1 MNNKLSGKRVL
12 VIGAARQGQA
22 SARYLVKNGAIVTI
36 NDRRS
41 ESELQ
46 NAKGSLKGLDIQWV
60 TGSHP
65 INLLDKTDSLCI
77 SGGVPLD
84 LPIIIEASKKGI
96 PLINDTQLFMEM
108 VPCKTIGITGSA
120 GKTTTTSLVESISEK
135 HYSGTS
141 DSVWVGGNIGDPLLN
156 HIDQIQEND
165 LAVLEISSFQ
175 LEQMTI
181 SPAIALILNIT
192 PNHLDRHKT
201 MDAYI
206 TAKSRILDYQNE
218 DSTTILGRD
227 DPNTWKL
234 RERIKGRLLSF
245 GFSPLE
251 KSGDG
256 IEICSDKFIYHDA
269 SGSREVMN
277 LSEVHLRGN
286 HNILNIMAA
295 CLVGLVIGACG
306 KTIST
311 AIDGFQGV
319 PHRLEFVRTRNNSDW
334 YNDSKAT
341 TPEQTLAAIRSFDE
355 PLVLLLGGRDKN
367 LPWKDLIEVIQ
378 ERVRLVILFGE
389 ASEMIDQTFKKIP
402 NQQRKT
408 LIEKSKSMHEAV
420 LSASNLSKPGEVV
433 LFSPGGTSFDE
444 FLDFEERGERF
455 KQWVLELS

>member
-1 MNNKLSGKRVL
+1 MTDKWSGKRVL
-12 VIGAARQGQA
+12 IIGAALQGQA
-22 SARYLVKNGAIVTI
+22 SARYLLKNGAIVTI

-41 ESELQ
+41 GSELQ
-46 NAKGSLKGLDIQWV
+46 NAKESLEGLDIDWV

-65 INLLDKTDSLCI
+65 INLLEKTDLLSI
-77 SGGVPLD
+77 SGGIPLD
-84 LPIIIEASKKGI
+84 LPIIIEASRRGI
-96 PLINDTQLFMEM
+96 PLINDTQFFMEM
-108 VPCKTIGITGSA
+108 APCKTIGITGSA
-120 GKTTTTSLVESISEK
+120 GKTTTTSLVGSIAVK
-135 HYSGTS
+135 HYAGTS
-141 DSVWVGGNIGDPLLN
+141 DSVWIGGNIGDPLIN

-181 SPAIALILNIT
+181 SPDIALILNIT

-201 MDAYI
+201 MAAYI
-206 TAKSRILDYQNE
+206 TAKSRIIEYQNE
-218 DSTTILGRD
+218 DSITILGRD

-234 RERIKGRLLSF
+234 RKRIKGRLLSF

-251 KSGDG
+251 ISGDG
-256 IEICSDKFIYHDA
+256 IEIRDDKFIYHDA

-277 LSEVHLRGN
+277 LSEVHLRGD
-286 HNILNIMAA
+286 HNKLNIMAA
-295 CLVGLVIGACG
+295 CLVGLVIGASE

-311 AIDGFQGV
+311 AIDEFQGV
-319 PHRLEFVRTRNNSDW
+319 PHRLELIRRWKNTDW

-367 LPWKDLIEVIQ
+367 LPWIDLIEVIQ

-389 ASEMIDQTFKKIP
+389 ASEMINQTFKKIP
-402 NQQRKT
+402 NQRRKI
-408 LIEKSKSMHEAV
+408 LIEKNKSMHEAV
-420 LSASNLSKPGEVV
+420 LTASNLAKPGDVV
-433 LFSPGGTSFDE
+433 LLSPGGTSFDE